1 MHPRKLA
8 AGALVATAASIAALV
23 GTVTP
28 PASAA
33 TITAAPVADTYVAS
47 DAPGTNFGTRGNY
60 WLDRSP
66 NRRILMK
73 FSVSGLTGP
82 VTSAKLRMHVDN
94 VTDAQSPGGGTYRLM
109 SNTSW
114 TETGAT
120 WNSQP
125 AIDGVTLG
133 SIGSVARNTWVE
145 LDVTGK
151 ITGNGTYSIGVTTT
165 SSNGAAFDSRES
177 GILWLLSS
185 CSSPGRRRRQV
196 IPSWSVQ
203 ATSRTPPS
211 ATRPPQPLLDGI
223 PGTVFTTGDNAYPNG
238 TLADFNTYYEPTW
251 GRHKA
256 RTRPSPGN
264 HEYNTSGAAGY
275 FGYFGALA
283 GPADRGYYSY
293 DLGDWHVVSLN
304 SEISMV
310 AGSAQETW
318 LRSDLA
324 ASTKP
329 CTLAYWHKPL
339 FTSSDQPH
347 RDTGDAA
354 AVPGPVRLRRRSGG
368 RRPQPPLR
376 AVRSDEP
383 TRCARHHR
391 GVRSFVAGMG
401 GASHYGFTYPRAEQ
415 RGPQRHRVRRAEV
428 HVAQRQLRLAV
439 RPGGWPVVH
448 RQRHQRLPLGLVLS
462 PSPEGTPRSPPG
474 TQSTSPSARFA

>member
-1 MHPRKLA
+1 MHTRKLA

-60 WLDRSP
+60 WLDSSP

-73 FSVSGLTGP
+73 FNVSGLTGP

-133 SIGSVARNTWVE
+133 SMGSVARNTWVE

-165 SSNGAAFDSRES
+165 QSNGAAFDSRES
-177 GILWLLSS
+177 GSLAPQLVFVT
-185 CSSPGRRRRQV
+185 GT
-196 IPSWSVQ
+196 
-203 ATSRTPPS
+203 APPS
-211 ATRPPQPLLDGI
+211 GDPVLVGAGDIANSSAGDSATAAVLDGI

-275 FGYFGALA
+275 FGYFGELA
-283 GPADRGYYSY
+283 GPANRGYYSY

-324 ASTKP
+324 ASIRS

-339 FTSSDQPH
+339 FTSSENH
-347 RDTGDAA
+347 TGTLAT
-354 AVPGPVRLRRRSGG
+354 
-368 RRPQPPLR
+368 RPLFQALYDFGAEVVVAGHNHNYERFAPMSPQGVLETT
-376 AVRSDEP
+376 A
-383 TRCARHHR
+383 

-401 GASHYGFTYPRAEQ
+401 GASHYGFTATPAPNSE
-415 RGPQRHRVRRAEV
+415 VRNGTAFGV
-428 HVAQRQLRLAV
+428 LKFTLHSGSYDWQFVPVAGQ
-439 RPGGWPVVH
+439 
-448 RQRHQRLPLGLVLS
+448 S
-462 PSPEGTPRSPPG
+462 FTDSGTNVCH
-474 TQSTSPSARFA
+474 